1 MENRFNDNSEPM
13 SRIVVLVTAMRWTN
27 NFIEPNLKA
36 TSDRRDSTVPSSGLK
51 VRGFRFPNSE
61 GLVELEE
68 FSGDKGQP
76 GTLNHKTVVLRSRS
90 TQCFTGRLANYHARS
105 WGAAETGPSRFRV

>member
-51 VRGFRFPNSE
+51 MRGFRFQNSE

-76 GTLNHKTVVLRSRS
+76 GTLNPKPW
-90 TQCFTGRLANYHARS
+90 C
-105 WGAAETGPSRFRV
+105 